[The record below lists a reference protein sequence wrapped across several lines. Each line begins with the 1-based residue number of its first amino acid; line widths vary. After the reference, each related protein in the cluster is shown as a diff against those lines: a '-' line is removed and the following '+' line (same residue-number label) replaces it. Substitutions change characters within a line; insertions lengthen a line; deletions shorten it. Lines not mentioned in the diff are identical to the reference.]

1 MSEYPEFTPRTDQ
14 VREAFAY
21 DPEAE
26 YRDPIGYPAML
37 NENRRVFDRWLAA
50 HDAEVRASV
59 VTEDRWQYGAQ
70 NPDDPEGKIVAWSRG
85 FTKFLVEHQGHLLFR
100 RRPGSA
106 AGPWEAIPDA

>member
-1 MSEYPEFTPRTDQ
+1 MSEYTPTTRE
-14 VREAFAY
+14 VRGAY
-21 DPEAE
+21 RAWHDGQGDDHALKPTWSAQE
-26 YRDPIGYPAML
+26 
-37 NENRRVFDRWLAA
+37 FDRWLAA

-85 FTKFLVEHQGHLLFR
+85 FTKSLVEHQGHLLFR

-106 AGPWEAIPDA
+106 PGPWEAIPDA